1 MWSGVKAEADVK
13 RRERSEAIHVGLRG
27 PAVCVHVP
35 RKTRKYNVKP
45 FSTKAYKTVLRVQER
60 RGVRGV

>member
-45 FSTKAYKTVLRVQER
+45 FSTKAYSTKR
-60 RGVRGV
+60 